1 MSDLQEN
8 LEDRLNDTRRK
19 VPGAGRKGEASP
31 AFFTIYRPH
40 QGGWVRL
47 GTAVASALFIGATAL
62 FLAYDVSTSAKWSSK
77 LTIIIV
83 SLWVLGSAALA
94 WWAQNKAM
102 HVEFI
107 IDTDSEMKKVNWTSR
122 KELIGSTKV
131 VILFMLIMSTML
143 FFIDIV
149 FQLFF
154 FSINVLK
161 FSPFQSTGGK

>member
-8 LEDRLNDTRRK
+8 LEDRMRNDRRTPVAVK
-19 VPGAGRKGEASP
+19 KIGPSAG
-31 AFFTIYRPH
+31 FFTVYRPH
-40 QGGWVRL
+40 QGGWTRL
-47 GTAVASALFIGATAL
+47 GTAIASALFIAGTAL
-62 FLAYDVSTSAKWSSK
+62 FLAYDVATTAKWSSNT
-77 LTIIIV
+77 TIIVV
-83 SLWVLGSAALA
+83 SLWVILSSAAA

-143 FFIDIV
+143 FFIDLV

-154 FSINVLK
+154 YSIDVLK
-161 FSPFQSTGGK
+161 FSPFPHAGGK

>member
-8 LEDRLNDTRRK
+8 LEERMRNDRRTPVVAK
-19 VPGAGRKGEASP
+19 KIGPSAS
-31 AFFTIYRPH
+31 FFTVYRPH
-40 QGGWVRL
+40 QGGWTRL
-47 GTAVASALFIGATAL
+47 GTAIASAIFIGGTAL
-62 FLAYDVSTSAKWSSK
+62 FLAYDVATTAKWSSHT
-77 LTIIIV
+77 TIIVV
-83 SLWVLGSAALA
+83 SLWVIVSSAAA

-143 FFIDIV
+143 FFIDLV

-154 FSINVLK
+154 YSIDVLK
-161 FSPFQSTGGK
+161 FSPFAHAGGK